1 MARSESP
8 SSASVFISYS
18 SKDAAVAAAVCE
30 AFDDAGISYW
40 ISSREILEGEE
51 WPEAI
56 TKAVDSCRVVVLLLS
71 HHSNESPEVA
81 REIMGALRR
90 KTPVIPL
97 CIEDVAPSQAL
108 DYALSTAHRLNAFEP
123 PLEDH
128 LVDLVRAVR
137 RHLSGGQSPR
147 GQSPSPRGGPKGAFG
162 QWGLSPFRSLRPIG
176 RAVAANVLLFTIA
189 GFLLL
194 RIDLLGATDLT
205 ERYSQ
210 DIVNQVFASHYPD
223 GARDKLSVVLIT
235 DDALD
240 FLEEAWP
247 ASYGFHAQ
255 VLNTLLAFK
264 PRAVMIDLLFRDRRR
279 DETLPQL
286 VRALQRYQAAEIP
299 VYVAAASSRPNAVRP
314 EIASYVTPVPVPK
327 QADRYD
333 RAHREYPLL
342 LPAYG
347 DSIRTAALRI
357 YTDLDGKGSLTDVE
371 LKREFDRPMQIV
383 WGAIPPPRQSEWI
396 ACNPPP
402 PDARTAAWRRLFG
415 GQDSVQTNC
424 YYSPTLIVDHLFTQ
438 ASDPRVEEL
447 IENRV
452 VFYGAALLGIED
464 FVYPATH
471 TRLPGVFMH
480 AMALDN
486 LWTFGDH
493 YMRQP
498 EPGSRFGRWRS
509 ALEAL
514 VLAIYGA
521 LLGLRDGVREKLR
534 LRGGRTRSIVDSDVG
549 TVAAM
554 TAASLG
560 IGLVVSLAIS
570 RWAFH
575 ALDMAPINWVG
586 CLAAAVAVMLAKDW
600 AIRFGH
606 RSRLVKA

>member
-1 MARSESP
+1 MDRSKSTFRPE
-8 SSASVFISYS
+8 VFISYS
-18 SKDAAVAAAVCE
+18 SQDGGAAQAVCE
-30 AFDDAGISYW
+30 AFENAGIPYW
-40 ISSREILEGEE
+40 ISAQEILEGEE

-71 HHSNESPEVA
+71 RHSNESQEVA
-81 REIMGALRR
+81 REIMAALRR
-90 KTPVIPL
+90 KIPVIPF
-97 CIEDVAPSQAL
+97 CIEDVEPSPAL

-128 LVDLVRAVR
+128 LIELVLAVR
-137 RHLSGGQSPR
+137 RHLSGG
-147 GQSPSPRGGPKGAFG
+147 PSPREQSPLSRSGPKGAFAP
-162 QWGLSPFRSLRPIG
+162 WGRSPFRRPIV
-176 RAVAANVLLFTIA
+176 RAVTANVLLFTIA

-194 RIDLLGATDLT
+194 RIDLFGATDLT

-210 DIVNQVFASHYPD
+210 DIVNQVFASHYPP
-223 GARDKLSVVLIT
+223 GAREKLSVVLIT

-240 FLEEAWP
+240 VLEEPWP

-255 VLNTLLAFK
+255 VLTTLLAFE
-264 PRAVMIDLLFRDRRR
+264 PRAVMIDLLLRDRRR
-279 DETLPQL
+279 DDTLPQL
-286 VRALQRYQAAEIP
+286 ERALERYQAAQIP
-299 VYVAAASSRPNAVRP
+299 VYVAAASTRPNAVRS
-314 EIASYVTPVPVPK
+314 EIAPYVIPVPVPK

-347 DSIRTAALRI
+347 DNVETAALRI
-357 YTDLDGKGSLTDVE
+357 YTDLEGKSSLTDVE
-371 LKREFDRPMQIV
+371 LEQEFERPMQIV
-383 WGAIPPPRQSEWI
+383 WGAIPPARQSEWI
-396 ACNPPP
+396 ACKPPP
-402 PDARTAAWRRLFG
+402 PNARTAAWRRVFG

-424 YYSPTLIVDHLFTQ
+424 YYSPTIIVDHLITQ
-438 ASDPRVEEL
+438 SSDPRIKEL
-447 IENRV
+447 VENRV

-464 FVYPATH
+464 FVYPSTH

-498 EPGSRFGRWRS
+498 GPNSQLARWRS
-509 ALEAL
+509 VLEAL
-514 VLAIYGA
+514 VLGIYGA
-521 LLGLRDGVREKLR
+521 VLGLRDGVREKLR
-534 LRGGRTRSIVDSDVG
+534 MRGGRTRSVLDSDVG

-554 TAASLG
+554 TTAALG
-560 IGLVVSLAIS
+560 IGLIVSLAIS
-570 RWAFH
+570 YWAFH

-586 CLAAAVAVMLAKDW
+586 CLGAAVAVMLAKDW